1 MVRRVLK
8 KEKKRKE
15 KEKLTAKLSKNRAIK
30 PSAPNKVTSQK
41 YLIITLTL
49 SACLSFC
56 LSQLNMS
63 SHNNPK
69 QLPGKTSAFI
79 FIYLFIV
86 F

>member
-8 KEKKRKE
+8 KKKKKEKE

-49 SACLSFC
+49 SA
-56 LSQLNMS
+56 
-63 SHNNPK
+63 
-69 QLPGKTSAFI
+69 
-79 FIYLFIV
+79 
-86 F
+86 